1 MHSNEEVIK
10 KLYDGLKAGNFNE
23 MKTCYES
30 KVKFSDV
37 AFNLKGID
45 DVCAMWEMLCTREDE
60 IGVSV
65 SNIKADEKTG
75 TADWVADYLYP
86 DRSEKP
92 DKQSRIV
99 NKIKA
104 TFIFNDGKII
114 EHHDTCDT
122 VKLAEMVLGPKGK
135 IIGRIPF
142 IFPFLLSKKLNK
154 MLETFKMQKAK
165 EAKFTMTAESFELG
179 KEYPPADEDFLIQEI
194 FDLSKASMGDKLP
207 KSKLRDQHP
216 KSHGYVEGSFEILE
230 KIADDYRVGIF
241 AEPKASYKIWVRFSN
256 GSNRGLPDY
265 EGDIR
270 GMAIKL
276 MDVKGEMVSPKSPP
290 QQDFILINNPTF
302 FLKDIQG
309 YKHLPQVLA
318 ALNKGE
324 ITKDAMGN
332 TVVPP
337 DLLPDFNAIS
347 YALPILSSIRE
358 KQTPSPLEIP
368 YWSATPYKL
377 GNRAMKFSVVPH
389 TKRESFDPKSVS
401 GRNDY
406 LREEMTKLLDV
417 TNGQDACF
425 DFMIQ
430 LQTDAEKMPIEDP
443 TVNWDSEP
451 VKVAT
456 IRISKQDFNTSERK
470 QEDDKQS
477 FSPWNSLEL
486 HRPLG
491 GVNRARKIYADLA
504 KIRNEKT

>member
-1 MHSNEEVIK
+1 
-10 KLYDGLKAGNFNE
+10 
-23 MKTCYES
+23 
-30 KVKFSDV
+30 
-37 AFNLKGID
+37 
-45 DVCAMWEMLCTREDE
+45 
-60 IGVSV
+60 
-65 SNIKADEKTG
+65 
-75 TADWVADYLYP
+75 
-86 DRSEKP
+86 
-92 DKQSRIV
+92 
-99 NKIKA
+99 
-104 TFIFNDGKII
+104 
-114 EHHDTCDT
+114 
-122 VKLAEMVLGPKGK
+122 
-135 IIGRIPF
+135 
-142 IFPFLLSKKLNK
+142 
-154 MLETFKMQKAK
+154 
-165 EAKFTMTAESFELG
+165 MTAESLELG
-179 KEYPPADEDFLIQEI
+179 KEYPPAGEDSLIQEI
-194 FDLSKASMGDKLP
+194 LNLSKGNMGN
-207 KSKLRDQHP
+207 KSPKLRDQHP

-230 KIADDYRVGIF
+230 NIADDYRVGIF
-241 AEPKASYKIWVRFSN
+241 AEPKATYKIWVRFSN

-276 MDVKGEMVSPKSPP
+276 MDVKGEMAILNSPSE
-290 QQDFILINNPTF
+290 QDFILINNPTF

-318 ALNKGE
+318 AISNGQ
-324 ITKDAMGN
+324 ITFDASGKPD
-332 TVVPP
+332 VVPKN
-337 DLLPDFNAIS
+337 LLADFNAIS
-347 YALPILSSIRE
+347 YALSVLNSIRA
-358 KQTPSPLEIP
+358 KQTPSPLEIS

-377 GNRAMKFSVVPH
+377 GNHAMKFSVVPY

-430 LQTDAEKMPIEDP
+430 LQTDAKKMPIEDP

-456 IRISKQDFNTSERK
+456 LRIPKQDFNTSERK
-470 QEDDKQS
+470 LEDEKQS

-504 KIRNEKT
+504 KIRNEIT